1 MNPLFRN
8 SLLTI
13 VSGMVLL
20 SGCATTSSS
29 TTFSD
34 PELRDSEFSHFLVVG
49 VAGNYDSRAQFE
61 RMVVSGLRAEG
72 ATASPYHVV
81 VGGNKPLTRE
91 DVLAAIEEH
100 GFDAVVVTRLLDAES
115 DLTVRSTVTG
125 TKVTRKEGGF
135 ANLFRYD
142 YEEFDDPL
150 SLTIGMKLTIVTELY
165 SSASQSM
172 VWSTESQGPRAE
184 NLGLLIDKTAE
195 TVVRQLRRA
204 GKIAR

>member
-1 MNPLFRN
+1 MVFLAA
-8 SLLTI
+8 SLT
-13 VSGMVLL
+13 
-20 SGCATTSSS
+20 GCAATSG
-29 TTFSD
+29 TGDSD
-34 PELRDSEFSHFLVVG
+34 AAFGNFLVVG

-61 RMVVSGLRAEG
+61 RMVVSGLRSEG
-72 ATASPYHVV
+72 ASAQPYHVV

-91 DVLAAIEEH
+91 AVLEAIDEH

-125 TKVTRKEGGF
+125 TKVSRKDGGF

-150 SLTIGMKLTIVTELY
+150 SLTIGMKLTIQTELY

-172 VWSTESQGPRAE
+172 IWSTEAVGPRAE
-184 NLGLLIDKTAE
+184 NLGLLIDETAKI
-195 TVVRQLRRA
+195 VVRQLRRS